1 MAQSDQPK
9 TIKINYVYVLII
21 LLFAGVGIFFGLK
34 TSRLSKQMEKDI
46 ALQAVLKAQRDS
58 LVSKA
63 FKLEKR
69 VVILEAEVNKANKN
83 TTNAEG
89 YVKLYKSKYLELK
102 NQTPPSPCDSFP
114 VLAECDKQ
122 VLRLENFVDILKA
135 NVASYG
141 RLADTLGIQN
151 TYLQDANKICTQFTG
166 NQSTELTQ
174 LRKKVRTHKILN
186 WGMGGFI
193 VGLTTILLLQ

>member
-1 MAQSDQPK
+1 MAAQDKQ
-9 TIKINYVYVLII
+9 IKINYVYVLII
-21 LLFAGVGIFFGLK
+21 LAFAGVGIFFGLK

-69 VVILEAEVNKANKN
+69 VVVLEAQVQDANKN

-102 NQTPPSPCDSFP
+102 NQTPPSPCDTFP
-114 VLAECDKQ
+114 VLVDCDKQ
-122 VLRLENFVDILKA
+122 LIRYESFIDILKA

-141 RLADTLGIQN
+141 RLADTLQLQN
-151 TYLQDANKICTQFTG
+151 TYLKDASVICQQLTS
-166 NQSTELTQ
+166 NQSTELTS
-174 LRKKVRTHKILN
+174 LRKKARVHKIMLFGETGILA
-186 WGMGGFI
+186 GMI
-193 VGLTTILLLQ
+193 AILLLQ

>member
-21 LLFAGVGIFFGLK
+21 LAFAGVGIFFGLK
-34 TSRLSKQMEKDI
+34 TSRLSKQMEKDV
-46 ALQAVLKAQRDS
+46 ALQAVLRNQRDS

-69 VVILEAEVNKANKN
+69 VVVLEAEVNKANKN
-83 TTNAEG
+83 TESAEK
-89 YVKLYKSKYLELK
+89 YITLYKNKYLDLK
-102 NQTPPSPCDSFP
+102 NQTPPSPCDTFP
-114 VLAECDKQ
+114 VLIDCDKQ
-122 VLRLENFVDILKA
+122 VIRLENFVDILKA

-151 TYLQDANKICTQFTG
+151 TYLQDANKICTQLTG

-174 LRKKVRTHKILN
+174 LRKKARVHKVLN

>member
-1 MAQSDQPK
+1 
-9 TIKINYVYVLII
+9 
-21 LLFAGVGIFFGLK
+21 
-34 TSRLSKQMEKDI
+34 
-46 ALQAVLKAQRDS
+46 
-58 LVSKA
+58 VSKA

-89 YVKLYKSKYLELK
+89 YVSLYKSKYLELK
-102 NQTPPSPCDSFP
+102 NKPDVPCDT
-114 VLAECDKQ
+114 VLIDCDKQ
-122 VLRLENFVDILKA
+122 LIRYESFIDILKA

-151 TYLQDANKICTQFTG
+151 TYLQDANKICTQLTG

-174 LRKKVRTHKILN
+174 LRKKARVHKIAL
-186 WGMGGFI
+186 WGSGG
-193 VGLTTILLLQ
+193 VLAGMLAILLLQ

>member
-1 MAQSDQPK
+1 MAAQDKQ
-9 TIKINYVYVLII
+9 IKINYVYILII

-34 TSRLSKQMEKDI
+34 TSRLSKQMEKDV

-69 VVILEAEVNKANKN
+69 VVVLEAQVQDANKN

-89 YVKLYKSKYLELK
+89 YVRLYKSKYLELK
-102 NQTPPSPCDSFP
+102 NKPDVVCDTI
-114 VLAECDKQ
+114 LQDCDKQ
-122 VLRLENFVDILKA
+122 LVRYEAFIDILKA
-135 NVASYG
+135 NVLSYG
-141 RLADTLGIQN
+141 RLADTLKLEN
-151 TYLQDANKICTQFTG
+151 KYLKDASVICQHLTA
-166 NQSTELTQ
+166 NQSDELTG